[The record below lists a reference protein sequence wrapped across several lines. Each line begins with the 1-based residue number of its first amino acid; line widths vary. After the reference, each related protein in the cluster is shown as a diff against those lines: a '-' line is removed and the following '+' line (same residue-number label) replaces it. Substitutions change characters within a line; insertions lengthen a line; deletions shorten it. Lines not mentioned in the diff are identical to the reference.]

1 MKARKCD
8 ICGNFFIPLPNLS
21 SITELGRPNYIS
33 LSHHTANDN
42 HEDYLRADICPECAD
57 VILKTI
63 KGLAYGNRST
73 TDPFEDDLK

>member
-8 ICGNFFIPLPNLS
+8 ICGNFLIPIPNLI
-21 SITELGRPNYIS
+21 SITENTRPNYIS

-42 HEDYLRADICPECAD
+42 LEDYLRADICPECAD

-63 KGLAYGNRST
+63 KGLTYGKRST